1 RTHLATARYVLL
13 AALNKDLDMHDT
25 TRSIRTSDLAALAQA
40 TDATGQVDLTA
51 YQGYRLM
58 KAHQTLER
66 VM

>member
-1 RTHLATARYVLL
+1 
-13 AALNKDLDMHDT
+13 MHDT

-66 VM
+66 VMNFERGWLHFQASGS